1 MRGEASI
8 QTCAVECGA
17 RCCRNYQHKVQVVF
31 MNETEAMRLKAIN
44 PEAPIVPGNG
54 SDKWAMFL
62 GDGCVFLAS
71 DNKCSV
77 YEQRP
82 MACQTFPTKPAD
94 FCLVWPK

>member
-8 QTCAVECGA
+8 QMCAVECGA
-17 RCCRNYQHKVQVVF
+17 KCCRNWTKIAF
-31 MNETEAMRLKAIN
+31 LSEGEAARLKAIN
-44 PEAPIVPGNG
+44 PDAPIVPGNG

-62 GDGCVFLAS
+62 GDGCVFLAN

-82 MACQTFPTKPAD
+82 QACKTFPSKPAN
-94 FCLVWPK
+94 FCLVWPE